1 MIDNPE
7 FRRNLWLE
15 LTPYR
20 LVGMPLVLGAIFLLV
35 YFVNDRQLNEQFATT
50 AAVFYGILSFL
61 WGTRLASESVVSEI
75 RDHTWDNQRMSSV
88 GPWEMTWGKLLGSTI
103 YPWYGA
109 TLCLVVYL
117 LAQDSHSYPV
127 HTVKVVVLLLAS
139 GLFSQGIA
147 LLSSMQAIRKDRN
160 YSRSQAAAFL
170 VLGVLVV
177 VPVLS
182 LAFNEHTTFTWYGD
196 KYEGFGF
203 VLVTL
208 LAFLAWTVTGIY
220 RLMRGELQIQN
231 GPWVW
236 LGFVLFLMGY
246 GAGFVTVE
254 VSDPALPV
262 SAVRLLLSFAI
273 AALVTYLMAF
283 SERKDPV
290 AWQRL
295 LGHFRKREW
304 RRLLDELPCWTITL
318 GVTLLTAVLAVLYLV
333 LTVNPAASQASLA
346 AFIIMMACFVMRDLG
361 LLLFFNL
368 GRNPKRA
375 DMLTV
380 LWLAMLY
387 GVMPTIL
394 AAVNLD
400 LLTTLFWPRKDL
412 QPALGMMAVAVEV
425 LVICW
430 LVARRWRVNYG
441 ESGRGR

>member
-1 MIDNPE
+1 MINNPE

-35 YFVNDRQLNEQFATT
+35 YFVNGRQVNEQFATT
-50 AAVFYGILSFL
+50 AVVFYGILSFL

-109 TLCLVVYL
+109 ALCLLVYL
-117 LAQDSHSYPV
+117 LAQDSQSYLV

-182 LAFNEHTTFTWYGD
+182 LAFDEHTTFTWYGTT
-196 KYEGFGF
+196 YEGFGF
-203 VLVTL
+203 VLITL

-220 RLMRGELQIQN
+220 RLMRSELQIQN
-231 GPWVW
+231 GPWIW
-236 LGFVLFLMGY
+236 LCFVLFLMGY

-254 VSDPALPV
+254 LSDPTLPV
-262 SAVRLLLSFAI
+262 SVVRLLLSFAI
-273 AALVTYLMAF
+273 AALVTYAMAF

-295 LGHFRKREW
+295 LRHFRMREW
-304 RRLLDELPCWTITL
+304 RSLLDELPCWTITL
-318 GVTLLTAVLAVLYLV
+318 GVTLLTVGFSVLYVSLPANPAMHGAELAVFIVSMAGFV
-333 LTVNPAASQASLA
+333 L
-346 AFIIMMACFVMRDLG
+346 RDLG

-380 LWLAMLY
+380 LYLALLY
-387 GVMPTIL
+387 GVIPTIL

-412 QPALGMMAVAVEV
+412 QPILGMMAVMVEV
-425 LVICW
+425 LVMSW

-441 ESGRGR
+441 ERRG